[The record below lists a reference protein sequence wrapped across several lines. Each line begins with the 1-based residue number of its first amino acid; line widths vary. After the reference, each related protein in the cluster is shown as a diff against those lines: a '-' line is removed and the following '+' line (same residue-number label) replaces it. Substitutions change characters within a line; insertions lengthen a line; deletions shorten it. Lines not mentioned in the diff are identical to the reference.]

1 MLQPHQIRWGQMQQR
16 LELGIGRD
24 QLPIQSKAR
33 QRQGLVKGAP
43 AKFQLCSSISASGGR
58 RHVKTPT
65 KWSAAGIHFP
75 RRSSS
80 RIKPIRMYWIQTS
93 SLAGQPGK
101 TTPPTA
107 QGQTL
112 QHPEQYIDRPARNVD
127 PYSREIDAV
136 P

>member
-1 MLQPHQIRWGQMQQR
+1 QC

-24 QLPIQSKAR
+24 QLPIQSKTR

-43 AKFQLCSSISASGGR
+43 AKFQLCSIISASGGK
-58 RHVKTPT
+58 RHVRTP

-80 RIKPIRMYWIQTS
+80 RITPIRMHWNQTS

-107 QGQTL
+107 QGQTRRHL
-112 QHPEQYIDRPARNVD
+112 SNTYTA
-127 PYSREIDAV
+127 
-136 P
+136 

>member
-1 MLQPHQIRWGQMQQR
+1 MLQPHQVRGGQMQQC
-16 LELGIGRD
+16 LELGIGGD
-24 QLPIQSKAR
+24 QLPIQSKTR
-33 QRQGLVKGAP
+33 QRQSLVESAP
-43 AKFQLCSSISASGGR
+43 AKFQLCANISASGGG

-80 RIKPIRMYWIQTS
+80 RITPIRMHWNQTS

-107 QGQTL
+107 QGQTRRHL
-112 QHPEQYIDRPARNVD
+112 SNT
-127 PYSREIDAV
+127 
-136 P
+136 